1 MRRAELRRTLLK
13 RTTRKRMT
21 TDATPTPDDRRKVR
35 MKDFYFTIGVAV
47 VQWQHVEVELNE
59 LFCLLVGGDD
69 RVASAVFSTITSFPT
84 KLRMV
89 KAAALVRF
97 GESNLFGQ
105 CKRLCKYLEDV
116 EGGRN
121 RIAHFMMY
129 WDIPAGEDFKVLMP
143 PLKTSDIENRTKEFA
158 KASEK
163 IRNFIAQV
171 KVALAAGSPTRS
183 TTPKKTTE
191 QKAP

>member
-1 MRRAELRRTLLK
+1 
-13 RTTRKRMT
+13 MT
-21 TDATPTPDDRRKVR
+21 TDAEATPSDLRKAR
-35 MKDFYFTIGVAV
+35 MKDFYFTIGVAM
-47 VQWQHVEVELNE
+47 VQWQHVEYELNE
-59 LFCLLVGGDD
+59 LFCVLVGSDH

-89 KAAALVRF
+89 KAAALVRL
-97 GESNLFGQ
+97 GETDLFDQ
-105 CKRLCKYLEDV
+105 CRRLCKYLDEDV
-116 EGGRN
+116 EGSRN

-129 WDIPAGEDFKVLMP
+129 WDIPAGEDLENLEDKIDWYLAPTPFDAVRRRKGEP

-171 KVALAAGSPTRS
+171 KAALAAP
-183 TTPKKTTE
+183 
-191 QKAP
+191 